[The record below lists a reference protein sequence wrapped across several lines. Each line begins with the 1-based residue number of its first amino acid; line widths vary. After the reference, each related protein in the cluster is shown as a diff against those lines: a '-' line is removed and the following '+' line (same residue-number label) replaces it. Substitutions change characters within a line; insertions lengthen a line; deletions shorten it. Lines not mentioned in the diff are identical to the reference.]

1 MELRLNR
8 RYKGPKYTIGNLYID
23 DIYFCDTLED
33 IDRGITSSTSLEDIS
48 RKKVYGQTAIPTG
61 TYKVNLNVVSP
72 KFKDRSWAKPY
83 GGKVPRLINVPG
95 FEGVLI
101 HPGNTDS
108 DTSGCILVG
117 KNTVVGKV
125 MESTITFNGLMK
137 KLLEAKAKGESIQIN
152 IV

>member
-48 RKKVYGQTAIPTG
+48 RKKVYGQTAVPTG

-83 GGKVPRLINVPG
+83 GGKVPRLMNVPG

-137 KLLEAKAKGESIQIN
+137 KLLDAKAKGESIQIN

>member
-83 GGKVPRLINVPG
+83 GGKVPRLMNVPG

-137 KLLEAKAKGESIQIN
+137 KLLEAKTKGESIQIN

>member
-48 RKKVYGQTAIPTG
+48 RKKIYGQTAIPTG

-83 GGKVPRLINVPG
+83 GGKVPRLMNVPG